1 MSRVPE
7 EVLVFARPAAFGLIV
22 GAVYWFVSYE
32 RAGTVLL
39 LGFGTASGFASVMIW
54 LRSRRARR
62 SVRASGADVDRAD
75 WPFHEDTA
83 RVPAPGYAP
92 FIVGLGAGV
101 GALGLAFGPLL
112 LLSGLIVL
120 LIGARYWLEA
130 AMRETDATAAQE
142 RPGGQRP

>member
-1 MSRVPE
+1 
-7 EVLVFARPAAFGLIV
+7 
-22 GAVYWFVSYE
+22 
-32 RAGTVLL
+32 
-39 LGFGTASGFASVMIW
+39 MIW
-54 LRSRRARR
+54 VRSRRAWRTA
-62 SVRASGADVDRAD
+62 RASADIDRAD
-75 WPFHEDTA
+75 WPFHHDTT

-120 LIGARYWLEA
+120 LVGARYWLEA